1 MTIGAW
7 VIVIMCWAI
16 VIGVAVGTCVYFF
29 DRPWVAVV
37 TVIVA
42 IALCIGIYAAG
53 RWYSTC
59 TASGIRAMTDQ
70 KSEFANGLER
80 TVTVYTGTGDVIAQ
94 YKGKID
100 IEMHEGYVKFDWQ
113 GRRYIYYNCFVE
125 TIADIP

>member
-7 VIVIMCWAI
+7 ILAGMFWAI
-16 VIGVAVGTCVYFF
+16 VIGAAIAACVYYC
-29 DRPWVAVV
+29 DRAWVIVLTVV
-37 TVIVA
+37 VA
-42 IALCIGIYAAG
+42 IALCVAIGAVG